1 VGRYVG
7 REVTTKGRESPSM
20 LYRLFSAFVGRE
32 SGRTCRSCADVIVPR
47 DEFGVSEGVCRN
59 CR

>member
-1 VGRYVG
+1 
-7 REVTTKGRESPSM
+7 M
-20 LYRLFSAFVGRE
+20 LYRLFSAFIGRE
-32 SGRTCRSCADVIVPR
+32 SGRTCRSCASVIVPR

>member
-1 VGRYVG
+1 
-7 REVTTKGRESPSM
+7 M

-32 SGRTCRSCADVIVPR
+32 SGRVCRNCADVIVPG
-47 DEFGVSEGVCRN
+47 DVFGISEGVCQN